1 MKKERVLRK
10 NKRNRVCF
18 WKKKKNFYKGDLISN
33 IFLWTY
39 TLNTPKRMSYRGQ
52 KKKKEEVK
60 IRRRETLIFEMSV
73 WYIL

>member
-10 NKRNRVCF
+10 KKRNRVCF

-39 TLNTPKRMSYRGQ
+39 TLNTPKKMSYRGQ
-52 KKKKEEVK
+52 KKKKKKWRLEEEK
-60 IRRRETLIFEMSV
+60 H
-73 WYIL
+73 